1 MKLPLATL
9 LTSTVAAIETKLTIL
24 HINDHHSHL
33 SESSAGYVNIRD
45 DNIPASVSAS
55 NGSTKDLRV
64 YYGGF
69 PRLVTAMNELHLEAS
84 SNGRDVLRLHAGDA
98 ITGTTYFTL
107 FEGDAD
113 AELMSHLC
121 LDAFTLGNHEF
132 DKGDAGLAKFLKA
145 MKTSADS
152 FTDCPQM
159 PAVLGANI
167 VPHDQSS
174 LLATDVPD
182 IESSKIFTT
191 SNGEKIG
198 VIGIDIAKKTM
209 NSSQPDAGTLVLDE
223 RETAQVEIDILTAQG
238 VNKIVLLT
246 HIGFTNDQA
255 WMAQLNGV
263 DVVVGGDSHSLLGDD
278 STSFFGSIV
287 GNYAT
292 EITQE
297 NGSKVCV
304 VQAWDYAKLI
314 GNLEIDFDANGNV
327 ISCGG
332 TPVFPL
338 NPDTVT
344 VRDASPRY
352 NLSPDDASLVMDELF
367 TLSQGQARPFAE
379 DTAAADALAVFT
391 SEVEILSETIV
402 ANVSE
407 TIGLEEGGWDSGSC
421 DLVAQGFLLNPLSTA
436 DIAIQ
441 NRGGCRADIEEGNFT
456 VNDAYTLLPFS
467 NTMFNLVMTGAQIKQ
482 VLEDAINYY
491 LDPSGSWGAYPR
503 SSGLRFDVNEAKA
516 FGHRV
521 SNLEV
526 NPKLAGS
533 WNPINMDERYTVVTN
548 NYIATPRDGYY
559 EFGNVPEEDKLDTY
573 VEYAQSFIEYAESID
588 SLEPIPDDARST
600 QNWSNELQPTPSPT
614 ELTSGAKQVGVS
626 FFLVSF
632 LATTASTL
640 LF

>member
-1 MKLPLATL
+1 MKFSVATL
-9 LTSTVAAIETKLTIL
+9 LTSAVTAIETKLTIL
-24 HINDHHSHL
+24 HLNDHHSHL
-33 SESSAGYVNIRD
+33 SESSSGYVSIRD
-45 DNIPASVSAS
+45 DDIPASVSAS
-55 NGSTKDLRV
+55 NGNTKDLRA

-69 PRLVTAMNELHLEAS
+69 PRLVTAINQLHLEAS
-84 SNGRDVLRLHAGDA
+84 NSGRDVLRLHAGDA

-113 AELMSHLC
+113 AKLMSHIC
-121 LDAFTLGNHEF
+121 LDAFAPGNHEF

-145 MKTSADS
+145 MKTSAEAS
-152 FTDCPQM
+152 TECPQM

-174 LLATDVPD
+174 LLANDVPV
-182 IESSKIFTT
+182 IESSKVFTL

-209 NSSQPDAGTLVLDE
+209 NSSQPDAGTVLLDE
-223 RETAQVEIDILTAQG
+223 KETAQAEIDILTTQG

-255 WMAQLNGV
+255 WMAHLNGV
-263 DVVVGGDSHSLLGDD
+263 DVVVGGDSHSLLGDN

-287 GNYAT
+287 GEYAT
-292 EITQE
+292 EIIQE

-314 GNLEIDFDANGNV
+314 GNLEVDFDANGNV
-327 ISCGG
+327 VSCGG

-352 NLSPDDASLVMDELF
+352 NLSPDDASRIMDQLF
-367 TLSQGQARPFAE
+367 NLSGGQARPFAE
-379 DTAAADALAVFT
+379 DTASADALAEFT
-391 SEVEILSETIV
+391 SEVQILSETV
-402 ANVSE
+402 VTEVSE
-407 TIGLEEGGWDSGSC
+407 TVALEEGGWDSGSC

-467 NTMFNLVMTGAQIKQ
+467 NTMFNLVMTGTQIKQ

-503 SSGLRFDVNEAKA
+503 ASGLRFDVNEAKA

-526 NPKLAGS
+526 NSRLAGS
-533 WNPINMDERYTVVTN
+533 WEPLDMDKRYTIVTN

-559 EFGNVPEEDKLDTY
+559 EFGNVPDEDKLDTY
-573 VEYAQSFIEYAESID
+573 VEYAQSFIEYAESVD
-588 SLEPIPDDARST
+588 SLVPVSTDSRST
-600 QNWSNELQPTPSPT
+600 QNWSNELTPTPSPT
-614 ELTSGAKQVGVS
+614 ELTSGAKKVGVS
-626 FFLVSF
+626 FFVVSF
-632 LATTASTL
+632 LASAFAL
-640 LF
+640 LV